1 MCMFFICFLNDE
13 RDLLSLVFCESSP
26 HNSGPLQIKL
36 FVIICVLRAT
46 RSVHEGLYDILCS
59 GHEHHSS

>member
-13 RDLLSLVFCESSP
+13 RDLLSLVFCESAP

-36 FVIICVLRAT
+36 VVIICVLRAT
-46 RSVHEGLYDILCS
+46 ARGSLCS